1 MQKANFAH
9 TFAPQSKARSSRDIF
24 LEDVM
29 TMLGYPLSDKRKLGM
44 TLRLLKGH
52 TPRQIRSW
60 MSEARQFGRNP
71 AAMFL
76 WLLKK
81 NRLQVTK
88 KI

>member
-1 MQKANFAH
+1 MERAKFV
-9 TFAPQSKARSSRDIF
+9 FDIPLSKARSPRDIL
-24 LEDVM
+24 LEEV
-29 TMLGYPLSDKRKLGM
+29 LAALSYPIEDKRKLGM

-71 AAMFL
+71 TAMFL

>member
-1 MQKANFAH
+1 MNKPQFIFK
-9 TFAPQSKARSSRDIF
+9 PQSNARGPRDVF
-24 LEDVM
+24 LEEVLAA
-29 TMLGYPLSDKRKLGM
+29 LGYPIEDKRKLGM

-60 MSEARQFGRNP
+60 MSEARQFGRNH